1 MTNTSISTIT
11 RDFQSYVGKEVH
23 IAGWIKTNRS
33 SKSVGF
39 IELSDGSQF
48 QGIQIVYDDSM
59 HNFSDI
65 SHFTL
70 SSTIDVKGELVLT
83 PEAKQPFEIKATSID
98 LLFEADRD
106 YPLQKKRH
114 SLEFLRTIQ
123 HLRPRTNTF
132 QAVFRVRSILA
143 HAIHEFFQ
151 DRGFVYV
158 HTPIITSNDAEG
170 AGEMFQVTTLPLD
183 QPVKDYSSDF
193 FGKKVGLTVSGQLA
207 VEPFAHT
214 FGRVYTF
221 GPTFRAENSNTPRH
235 ASEFWMIEPEMS
247 FFDLDM
253 MLDLI
258 EEFIKEIT
266 QKVLDRAPAEMD
278 FFNQRIEPG
287 ILDRLHAVIESDFAR
302 VTYTEAIEIL
312 KESKKDFDYAP
323 QWGVEI
329 QTEHEKYLSG
339 EYYKRPVF
347 VTDYPR
353 EAKAFYMKQSA
364 DGKTV
369 RAVDL
374 LVPEIGEIVGGSQRE
389 EDYQTLKDEILRRGL
404 EIEDYQWYLDLRRFG
419 SIEHSGFGLG
429 FERMLRF
436 VTGIQNIRD
445 VIAYPRTP
453 NSAEF

>member
-1 MTNTSISTIT
+1 MKNMSIKTIY
-11 RDFQSYVGKEVH
+11 DDYASYEGKSVH
-23 IAGWIKTNRS
+23 LAGWIKTNRS
-33 SKSVGF
+33 SKAVGF
-39 IELSDGSQF
+39 IELTDGSQF
-48 QGIQIVYDDSM
+48 QGIQIVYEESLP
-59 HNFSDI
+59 NFSDI
-65 SHFTL
+65 SHYTI
-70 SSTIDVKGELVLT
+70 SSTIEVHGEVVFT
-83 PEAKQPFEIKATSID
+83 PNAKQPFEIKATSVE

-132 QAVFRVRSILA
+132 QAVFRVRSLLA

-151 DRGFVYV
+151 ERGFVYI

-170 AGEMFQVTTLPLD
+170 AGEMFQVTTLSLD
-183 QPVKDYSSDF
+183 KPVTSYEDDF

-214 FGRVYTF
+214 FGKVYTF

-247 FFDLDM
+247 FYDLDM

-266 QKVLDRAPAEMD
+266 RKVMERAPQEMN
-278 FFNQRIEPG
+278 FFNERIEKG
-287 ILDRLHAVIESDFAR
+287 IINRLNAVIDADFAR

-312 KESKKDFDYAP
+312 KSSGQEFEYKP
-323 QWGVEI
+323 EWGVEI
-329 QTEHEKYLSG
+329 QTEHEKFLSG
-339 EYYKRPVF
+339 EHFKRPVF

-353 EAKAFYMKQSA
+353 EAKAFYMKQSE

-389 EDYQTLKDEILRRGL
+389 ENYDILKHEIERRGMKV
-404 EIEDYQWYLDLRRFG
+404 EDYEWYLDLRRYG

-436 VTGIQNIRD
+436 ITGIQNIRD

-453 NSAEF
+453 NSADF